1 MAKANISYKEVELS
15 VNNDLNRLPLN
26 SLESNLPEVSA
37 LLTESKPAVRE
48 GRPAPFNTLL
58 LNSRDADQ

>member
-15 VNNDLNRLPLN
+15 VNNDMNRLPLN

-37 LLTESKPAVRE
+37 LLTESKAAVRE
-48 GRPAPFNTLL
+48 SRPAPFNTLL
-58 LNSRDADQ
+58 LNRDVDQ